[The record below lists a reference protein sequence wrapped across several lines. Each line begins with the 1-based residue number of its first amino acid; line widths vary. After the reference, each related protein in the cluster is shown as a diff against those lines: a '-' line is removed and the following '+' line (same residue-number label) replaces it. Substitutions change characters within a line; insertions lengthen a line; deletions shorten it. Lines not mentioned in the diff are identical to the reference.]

1 MRQITFLTVFF
12 LLLFT
17 SITSLSAQT
26 LNESSG
32 TGAHIN
38 ITSGDY
44 NTAFGDSA
52 GFSLTSGS
60 QTTFLGYQAGR
71 SNTTSEFIA
80 IGYQAGYSNTTGFD
94 NLFIGWQAGFSN
106 LTGGDNIFIGSESG
120 EFNTTGYDNTFV
132 GEESGSR
139 NTTGYENV
147 FIGEDA
153 GFSNT
158 TGYRN
163 VFVGNEAGFDSDTG
177 FRNTGVGD
185 EALSDVDNGQRNS
198 AFGESAGIDIGDG
211 NFNTMLGSSAG
222 VATEW
227 ADANTF
233 VGASAGW
240 DNNRTNS
247 TSNAN
252 KNTYVGAGTG
262 SSNREG
268 EENVGMGAFASFGSS
283 GYSGF
288 EALNSLFAEDNDLI
302 TGNRTNTSRTTFIGA
317 NADAGNNDV
326 TLVGYSTRVDGQY
339 GVAMGTNTDV
349 LSTGSIGLGYN
360 TTIASGS
367 NNSVGIGR
375 EVDIDNQETV
385 AIGSNTVAQANGGI
399 AIGHQAT
406 VDITGNPTVFTGNNM
421 AIGYE
426 ASATNHNSIAIGATS
441 SASGENAMAIGQ
453 AATAPNDNTLVLGG
467 ATNPVS
473 VGIGTDT
480 PSAFASM
487 ELSGNN
493 KGLLVNRL
501 TDTEITALESNL
513 TAAQKGLVL
522 YDSNNDVFQVWDGTQ
537 WLSAINT
544 DDQELSLNGSNLGIT
559 NSSNT
564 VDLST
569 INTDNQAL
577 SLNNNMLSIT
587 NDSNPVDLSPLTA
600 DLETRVAAL
609 ENATGSASSGDM
621 TPLLFNYQ
629 SVIRDTDGNPIKND
643 AVDVRIAVRE
653 DGVTGTVVYNEEHS
667 LTSSE
672 YGVLSLQVGGGTL
685 LNGDFSTIN
694 WGEHEYYLEI
704 SLDTAQTGTFTT
716 LSTTQLL
723 SVPYALHAR
732 SADFITGTTGS
743 TGSRAAKSSA
753 DLKIESLENKL
764 KMLEAKMQ
772 KILEIK
778 N

>member
-1 MRQITFLTVFF
+1 
-12 LLLFT
+12 
-17 SITSLSAQT
+17 
-26 LNESSG
+26 
-32 TGAHIN
+32 
-38 ITSGDY
+38 
-44 NTAFGDSA
+44 
-52 GFSLTSGS
+52 
-60 QTTFLGYQAGR
+60 LGYQAGR
-71 SNTTSEFIA
+71 SNTTSEFTA
-80 IGYQAGYSNTTGFD
+80 IGYQAGYNNTTGFD

-106 LTGGDNIFIGSESG
+106 LTGGDNTFIGTESG
-120 EFNTTGYDNTFV
+120 ENNTTGYDNTFV
-132 GEESGSR
+132 GEESGT
-139 NTTGYENV
+139 NTTTGYENV

-163 VFVGNEAGFDSDTG
+163 VFVGNEAGISSGTG

-185 EALSDVDNGQRNS
+185 EALSDVDEGYSNS
-198 AFGESAGIDIGDG
+198 AFGESAGIDVGAGI
-211 NFNTMLGSSAG
+211 FNTMLGAGSG
-222 VATEW
+222 VATEH
-227 ADANTF
+227 ADYNTF
-233 VGASAGW
+233 VGAAAGW

-252 KNTYVGAGTG
+252 RNTFIGTANG

-268 EENVGMGAFASFGSS
+268 EDNVGLGAFASFGSS
-283 GYSGF
+283 GLPF
-288 EALNSLFAEDNDLI
+288 DNFRSQDLL
-302 TGNRTNTSRTTFIGA
+302 TGSRNNLSRTTFIGTF
-317 NADAGNNDV
+317 ADAGNNDV

-339 GVAMGTNTDV
+339 GIAIGTNTDV

-375 EVDIDNQETV
+375 EVDIDNQEAV
-385 AIGSNTVAQANGGI
+385 AVGSNSIAQANGGI

-406 VDITGNPTVFTGNNM
+406 VDGTGNTTTFTGNNM

-426 ASATNHNSIAIGATS
+426 ASATNNNSIAIGATS

-522 YDSNNDVFQVWDGTQ
+522 YDSTNDVFQVWDGTQ

-685 LNGDFSTIN
+685 LNGDFSTID

-704 SLDTAQTGTFTT
+704 SLDSAQTGTFTT

-732 SADFITGTTGS
+732 SADYITGTTGS
-743 TGSRAAKSSA
+743 TGSRAAKSSQNTEIQE
-753 DLKIESLENKL
+753 LKTQVKQLQ
-764 KMLEAKMQ
+764 AQMQ
-772 KILEIK
+772 LLIDKK